1 MSDATRDPYA
11 AAGVA
16 YGVMDPGKLRA
27 QRAAEQ
33 TSATL
38 LDRGAEEVRETRGE
52 SAYVVDLGDRYV
64 STVTEALGTKSLVA
78 DAVGPLTGRTH
89 YDAIARDTVATI
101 LNDLATVGG
110 SPLCLTAYWASGSS
124 EWFGNEAR
132 LADLVEGWSSACR
145 EAGCSWGGGETQTL
159 PDMIDPS
166 VVVLGGSAVGT
177 ISPKEYLLVG
187 SHLRAGDSI
196 LVAPAV
202 GIHANGLTLARRV
215 ASDLPQGWG
224 TVVPGDPRSRCYG
237 EVLLDP
243 APLYG
248 PLVEAVQRS
257 GVALHY
263 AAHVTG
269 HGWQK
274 LMRAARPLTYVIE
287 RLPEIPPVLDLIVRV
302 AELTP
307 HHSYTT
313 FNMGAG
319 FVLFLPSADVPTAIG
334 AAASCGHDL
343 IPIGY
348 VEDGPKRVVMQPLR
362 LELPGDSLRI
372 R

>member
-1 MSDATRDPYA
+1 
-11 AAGVA
+11 
-16 YGVMDPGKLRA
+16 
-27 QRAAEQ
+27 
-33 TSATL
+33 
-38 LDRGAEEVRETRGE
+38 
-52 SAYVVDLGDRYV
+52 
-64 STVTEALGTKSLVA
+64 VA
-78 DAVGPLTGRTH
+78 DAVGALTGRTH
-89 YDAIARDTVATI
+89 YDAVARDTVATI

-145 EAGCSWGGGETQTL
+145 DAGCSWGGGETQAL
-159 PDMIDPS
+159 PDIIDPS
-166 VVVLGGSAVGT
+166 AVVLGGSAVGT

-187 SHLRAGDSI
+187 SRVRAGDSM

-215 ASDLPQGWG
+215 ASDLAQGWA
-224 TVVPGDPRSRCYG
+224 TLVPGDPLARCYG

-257 GVALHY
+257 GVTLHY

-274 LMRAARPLTYVIE
+274 VMRASRQLTYVIE
-287 RLPEIPPVLDLIVRV
+287 RLPAIPPVLDLIVQT

-307 HHSYTT
+307 RQSYTT

-319 FVLFLPSADVPTAIG
+319 FILFLPSAGVPTAI
-334 AAASCGHDL
+334 AVAASRGYEL
-343 IPIGY
+343 FPIGH
-348 VEDGPKRVVMQPLR
+348 VEDGPKRVVLQPLG
-362 LELPGDSLRI
+362 LELSGDSLRI